1 MIVYPNA
8 KINIGLSV
16 IGKREDGF
24 HNLETVLYPLPGLR
38 DILEINRSGGAKGVC
53 EFENTGLSI
62 DCEEEKN
69 LVVRAYKLLAAPF
82 DLPGVNISLHK
93 VIPYAAGLGGGSS
106 DAAFTLN
113 ALNEYFELKIP
124 ERNLLN
130 YAARLG
136 SDCAFFIRNRPAFAG
151 GKGELLEDIDLVL
164 EDYEVMVVKPDCAVS
179 TKEAYAGITPREAIY
194 DLHDL
199 NNLPLDN
206 WKERVKNDFEE
217 TIFKKYPEIERIKN
231 ELYAQGAVYASMT
244 GSGSGVFGIFPRG
257 SEVKAEPMRAE
268 FTWKEDKLKE
278 E

>member
-69 LVVRAYKLLAAPF
+69 LVVRAYKLLAVAF
-82 DLPGVNISLHK
+82 DLPGVRIHLHK

-106 DAAFTLN
+106 DAAFTLK
-113 ALNEYFELKIP
+113 ALNEYFGLKIP

-151 GKGELLEDIDLVL
+151 GKGELLEDLNLALD
-164 EDYEVMVVKPDCAVS
+164 DYEVMVVKPDCAVS
-179 TKEAYAGITPREAIY
+179 TKEAYAGITPQKAMY

-199 NNLPLDN
+199 SHLPLEK

-217 TIFKKYPEIERIKN
+217 TIFQRYPEIGRIKN
-231 ELYAQGAVYASMT
+231 ELYVQGAMYASMT
-244 GSGSGVFGIFPRG
+244 GSGSGVFGIFPKG
-257 SEVKAEPMRAE
+257 SEVKEEPLRAE
-268 FTWKEDKLKE
+268 FTWKEEKAKAE
-278 E
+278 

>member
-38 DILEINRSGGAKGVC
+38 DILEM
-53 EFENTGLSI
+53 
-62 DCEEEKN
+62 
-69 LVVRAYKLLAAPF
+69 VVRAYKLLAAPF

-164 EDYEVMVVKPDCAVS
+164 ERTVPYPQKRL
-179 TKEAYAGITPREAIY
+179 TPGLR
-194 DLHDL
+194 
-199 NNLPLDN
+199 
-206 WKERVKNDFEE
+206 RVRRC
-217 TIFKKYPEIERIKN
+217 TICTI
-231 ELYAQGAVYASMT
+231 
-244 GSGSGVFGIFPRG
+244 
-257 SEVKAEPMRAE
+257 
-268 FTWKEDKLKE
+268 
-278 E
+278 